1 MLLVTAQYRASL
13 QILKTSILS
22 RRQDERRRGRPGGAA
37 ADNDPKE
44 TSAEMK
50 RGNKEE
56 GKQVNEVFTT
66 KYQNRHV
73 SLIGRRPTDHCTW
86 VKHMSLR
93 RSPQA

>member
-1 MLLVTAQYRASL
+1 MDS
-13 QILKTSILS
+13 
-22 RRQDERRRGRPGGAA
+22 
-37 ADNDPKE
+37 DPME

-73 SLIGRRPTDHCTW
+73 SLIGRLPTDHCTW
-86 VKHMSLR
+86 VKQMSLR
-93 RSPQA
+93 GSLQA